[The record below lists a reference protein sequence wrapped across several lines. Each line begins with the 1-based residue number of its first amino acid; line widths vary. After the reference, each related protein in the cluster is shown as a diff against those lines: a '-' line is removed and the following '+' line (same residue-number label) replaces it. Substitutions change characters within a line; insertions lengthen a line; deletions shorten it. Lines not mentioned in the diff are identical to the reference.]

1 MVFSWNTG
9 ALLFYQRVG
18 FRLDGDYHIVDA
30 DALLGV
36 PSKDGSATLAQCRI
50 SRPPR
55 RSFTVHIEHSCAA
68 RTTSAC
74 RFVNAASLRFPTL

>member
-1 MVFSWNTG
+1 LDYATLLSFFATPILTLDQRLKRHARLSGAIGVLSLMVFNWNTG

-36 PSKDGSATLAQCRI
+36 PSKDGSATLA
-50 SRPPR
+50 
-55 RSFTVHIEHSCAA
+55 
-68 RTTSAC
+68 
-74 RFVNAASLRFPTL
+74 